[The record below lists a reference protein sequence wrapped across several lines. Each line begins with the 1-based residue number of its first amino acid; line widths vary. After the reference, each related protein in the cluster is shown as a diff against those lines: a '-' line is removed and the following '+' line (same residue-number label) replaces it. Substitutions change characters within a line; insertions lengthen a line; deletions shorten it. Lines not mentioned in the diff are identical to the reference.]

1 MIWEMALAI
10 FLLVL
15 SVLVI
20 MLIPTV
26 LNFNRTMSK
35 LSKTLDTV
43 NKDLPDI
50 IVDIGDLTYN
60 AANSSEK
67 ISEVIGDLADLERK
81 MSGEIRQPLLETAAT
96 IGGFLQGV
104 QAFLNLV
111 NRKAGKKR

>member
-20 MLIPTV
+20 LLIPTV
-26 LNFNRTMSK
+26 LNLNRTLSK
-35 LSKTLDTV
+35 LSHTLDTV

-50 IVDIGDLTYN
+50 MVDISDLTYN
-60 AANSSEK
+60 AAFSSEK
-67 ISEVIGDLADLERK
+67 ISDTIGDIAELEQK
-81 MSGEIRQPLLETAAT
+81 MSREIKRPLLEAAAT
-96 IGGFLQGV
+96 LGGFLQGI

-111 NRKAGKKR
+111 SRKIKKN